1 MFTPSAAAHASAAPS
16 APIRGT
22 STAFKPAHDNTPAVA
37 SAPIHCVLYVRY
49 SGRLLQYSNKRSATG
64 SNSHG
69 SSRTAPR
76 YARPSNNSTRNGP
89 NKIITATSSISAI
102 SAYPSIFVYVSA
114 ACGRCA
120 IGNTMPP
127 QALANGCRNPIEIM
141 LVILIPTAYRATSA
155 RLFSFARKNRPD
167 ASSSSAMNALH
178 TNGAPYFNI
187 GRSAAIR
194 TLSRW
199 PGTQNPSSTTKH
211 TASPTSQLSSTP
223 AMPLRCSTTNQIP
236 LPERNSSRAAAAV
249 TYAVARCAACN
260 AQKRSPCKFR
270 NTTTGS
276 NIQRSCSTA
285 TNQRKPDGPASA
297 TSNPPPAS
305 AANN

>member
-167 ASSSSAMNALH
+167 ASSSSA
-178 TNGAPYFNI
+178 
-187 GRSAAIR
+187 
-194 TLSRW
+194 
-199 PGTQNPSSTTKH
+199 TKH